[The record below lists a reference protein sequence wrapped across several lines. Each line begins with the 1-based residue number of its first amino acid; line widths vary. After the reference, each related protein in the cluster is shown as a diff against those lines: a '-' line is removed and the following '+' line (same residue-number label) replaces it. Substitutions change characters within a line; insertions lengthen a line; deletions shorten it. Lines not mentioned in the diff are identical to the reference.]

1 MPKNNHY
8 TQNKSQ
14 NIDKQQLKQKI
25 MAIFS
30 QQKGRLLNY
39 KQVSSQLL
47 SYDKQERKLI
57 ASLLNELMQE
67 KKLEE
72 VHRGRY
78 RMKPRT
84 GQITGQVKMSR
95 RGFASI
101 ISSDVDEEVLVN
113 WKNLKNALHGDIV
126 KVNLYGKRNSEF
138 YEGEVVEIIE
148 RRKMKFV
155 GVIEAAQGYAFLIPD
170 GKFIP
175 FDIFIPP
182 QQLNGAKNGE
192 KAIVSITRWPDHSK
206 SPEGKVL
213 EVLGKP
219 GDNDVE
225 MHAIMVEYDLPYQ
238 FPESVMKDAEQ
249 IPAEIS
255 EEEIASR
262 RDFRN
267 ITTFTIDPDDAK
279 DFDDALSYR
288 KLDNG
293 LFEIGVHIA
302 DVTHYVNEKS
312 VLNDEAEK
320 RATSVY
326 LVDRVVPMLPERLSN
341 FICSLRP
348 NEDKLCYSVVF
359 QMTENAEVKDY
370 WIGRTIIN
378 SDRRFTYDDAQH
390 LIEKQEGELAK
401 EIGDL
406 HELATKLRDNRFV
419 RGAFNFERDEIKFK
433 LDEDGKPT
441 GVYTKTMKEANWLI
455 EEFMLLA
462 NRKVAEFIGK
472 AQKKHLT
479 FVYRIHDEPNID
491 RIHGFQSFIK
501 RFGYKIDAGNT
512 QKLSSSMNTILKK
525 VQGKPEQHVVEDLA
539 IRSMAKAEYSTTNI
553 GHYGLAFDYY
563 THFTSPIRR
572 FPDMMVH
579 RLLTRYLDGGDSAR
593 MDKYELLCKHSSD
606 MEQLAT
612 KAERSSIK
620 YKQAEFLQDKLGTE
634 FDGVISGVQ
643 KFGLFVEIKEN
654 ACEGLVPMR
663 SLTDDFYVFD
673 EDNYQLYGK
682 HSGKR
687 YRLGDDLRVRIINVD
702 LQRKIV
708 DMEIVW

>member
-1 MPKNNHY
+1 MPKNDIMKNN
-8 TQNKSQ
+8 QGQS
-14 NIDKQQLKQKI
+14 IDRDALKKKIIQIFSKQKG
-25 MAIFS
+25 
-30 QQKGRLLNY
+30 KLLNY
-39 KQVSSQLL
+39 KQVSAQLL

-57 ASLLNELMQE
+57 ASILNELQQE
-67 KKLEE
+67 KRIEE
-72 VHRGRY
+72 IHKGRY
-78 RMKPRT
+78 RMMSQS
-84 GQITGQVKMSR
+84 GQITGQVKISR

-101 ISSDVDEEVLVN
+101 ITDNVDEEVLVS

-126 KVNLYGKRNSEF
+126 KVNLYGKRKTDF
-138 YEGEVVEIIE
+138 YEGEVAEILE
-148 RRKMKFV
+148 RRKVKFV
-155 GVIEAAQGYAFLIPD
+155 GIIEASQGYAFLIPD

-182 QQLNGAKNGE
+182 HQLHGAKNGE

-225 MHAIMVEYDLPYQ
+225 MHAIMIEYDLPYK
-238 FPESVMKDAEQ
+238 FPETVNEDAEK
-249 IPAEIS
+249 IATEISDAEIKN
-255 EEEIASR
+255 R

-279 DFDDALSYR
+279 DFDDAISYR
-288 KLDNG
+288 KLDSG
-293 LFEIGVHIA
+293 LLEIGIHIA
-302 DVTHYVNEKS
+302 DVTHYIQENSMINE
-312 VLNDEAEK
+312 EAEN

-348 NEDKLCYSVVF
+348 NEDKLCYSAVF
-359 QMTENAEVKDY
+359 QMTEAAEIKDY

-378 SDRRFTYDDAQH
+378 SDYRFTYDDAQKR
-390 LIEKQEGELAK
+390 IEGKGGSLAE
-401 EIGDL
+401 EILDL
-406 HELATKLRDNRFV
+406 HEIANKLRDNRFV

-433 LDEDGKPT
+433 LDDAGKPI
-441 GVYTKTMKEANWLI
+441 GVFTKTMKEANWLI

-462 NRKVAEFIGK
+462 NKKVAEFIGK
-472 AQKKHLT
+472 EQKKHLT

-491 RIHGFQSFIK
+491 RIMGFQSFIK
-501 RFGYKIDAGNT
+501 RFGYKIESGDT
-512 QKLSSSMNTILKK
+512 QKLSASMNSILKK
-525 VQGKPEQHVVEDLA
+525 VQGRPEQHVVEQLA

-579 RLLTRYLDGGDSAR
+579 RLLTQYLAGKPSAK
-593 MDKYELLCKHSSD
+593 MDPYELMCKHSSD
-606 MEQLAT
+606 MELLAT
-612 KAERSSIK
+612 KAERASIK
-620 YKQAEFLQDKLGTE
+620 YKQAEFLQDKLGME
-634 FDGVISGVQ
+634 FDGLISGVQ
-643 KFGLFVEIKEN
+643 NFGIFVEIKEN

-663 SLTDDFYVFD
+663 NLSDDFYVYD
-673 EDNYQLYGK
+673 EDNYQIL
-682 HSGKR
+682 GKR
-687 YRLGDDLRVRIINVD
+687 HGKRFRLGDDIRVRVVHVD
-702 LQRKIV
+702 LQRKLV
-708 DMEIVW
+708 DMEIA

>member
-8 TQNKSQ
+8 ALNKSQ

-255 EEEIASR
+255 EKEIASR

-267 ITTFTIDPDDAK
+267 VTTFTIDPDDAK

-378 SDRRFTYDDAQH
+378 SDRRFTYDDAQK
-390 LIEKQEGELAK
+390 LIESHEGELSK

-462 NRKVAEFIGK
+462 NRKVSEFIGK
-472 AQKKHLT
+472 AQKKYLT

-553 GHYGLAFDYY
+553 GHYGLAFDFY

-579 RLLTRYLDGGDSAR
+579 RLLTRYLNGGDSAR

-687 YRLGDDLRVRIINVD
+687 YRLGDDLRIRIINVD

>member
-8 TQNKSQ
+8 TQDKSQ

-39 KQVSSQLL
+39 KQVSSLLL

-78 RMKPRT
+78 RMKPKT

-101 ISSDVDEEVLVN
+101 ISSDVDEEVLVS

-155 GVIEAAQGYAFLIPD
+155 GVIEAGQGFAFLIPD

-182 QQLNGAKNGE
+182 HQLNGAKNGE

-238 FPESVMKDAEQ
+238 FPESVLKDAEQ

-512 QKLSSSMNTILKK
+512 QKLSSSMNAILKK